1 MAKGKSTAYFCS
13 DCGYESAKW
22 TGQCPAC
29 KSWNTM
35 VEEPVSQIK
44 TVGKG
49 GTGSARKVSA
59 DTARPVMLSEIVLDE
74 EDRIRTGFDELDRV
88 LGSGIVRGSLD
99 IGWRR
104 SGIGKSTLLLQ
115 VCRNLAGQ
123 NQKIT
128 LHIGRG
134 IPETDKAAGEQNR
147 DGDRPPFF
155 PV

>member
-49 GTGSARKVSA
+49 GTGSCRKVSA
-59 DTARPVMLSEIVLDE
+59 DT
-74 EDRIRTGFDELDRV
+74 
-88 LGSGIVRGSLD
+88 
-99 IGWRR
+99 
-104 SGIGKSTLLLQ
+104 
-115 VCRNLAGQ
+115 GQ
-123 NQKIT
+123 AC
-128 LHIGRG
+128 HAVGDCAGRG
-134 IPETDKAAGEQNR
+134 GSDTDR
-147 DGDRPPFF
+147 L
-155 PV
+155 

>member
-49 GTGSARKVSA
+49 
-59 DTARPVMLSEIVLDE
+59 
-74 EDRIRTGFDELDRV
+74 IRRY
-88 LGSGIVRGSLD
+88 
-99 IGWRR
+99 
-104 SGIGKSTLLLQ
+104 
-115 VCRNLAGQ
+115 GQ
-123 NQKIT
+123 AC
-128 LHIGRG
+128 HAVGDCAGRG
-134 IPETDKAAGEQNR
+134 GSDTDR
-147 DGDRPPFF
+147 L
-155 PV
+155 

>member
-49 GTGSARKVSA
+49 GTGFFCRFAVIWRDRTRKYF
-59 DTARPVMLSEIVLDE
+59 TYRE
-74 EDRIRTGFDELDRV
+74 
-88 LGSGIVRGSLD
+88 
-99 IGWRR
+99 
-104 SGIGKSTLLLQ
+104 
-115 VCRNLAGQ
+115 RN
-123 NQKIT
+123 
-128 LHIGRG
+128 
-134 IPETDKAAGEQNR
+134 P
-147 DGDRPPFF
+147 
-155 PV
+155 

>member
-49 GTGSARKVSA
+49 GTGSAR
-59 DTARPVMLSEIVLDE
+59 RY
-74 EDRIRTGFDELDRV
+74 
-88 LGSGIVRGSLD
+88 
-99 IGWRR
+99 
-104 SGIGKSTLLLQ
+104 
-115 VCRNLAGQ
+115 GQ
-123 NQKIT
+123 AC
-128 LHIGRG
+128 HAVGDCAGRG
-134 IPETDKAAGEQNR
+134 GSDTDR
-147 DGDRPPFF
+147 L
-155 PV
+155 

>member
-88 LGSGIVRGSLD
+88 LGSGIVRGSLVLV
-99 IGWRR
+99 G
-104 SGIGKSTLLLQ
+104 
-115 VCRNLAGQ
+115 
-123 NQKIT
+123 
-128 LHIGRG
+128 
-134 IPETDKAAGEQNR
+134 
-147 DGDRPPFF
+147 GDRASESPRFF
-155 PV
+155 CRFAVIWRDRTRKYFTYRERNP